1 MVFQP
6 ELFTAVA
13 TSVLVTTP
21 SAEFALTV
29 PFVVVSKVPFLTEY
43 VTSAPPVP
51 VPFASTETVAK
62 PSALKFT
69 CSFGLIRAFAAV
81 SLPSAIFQPA
91 FT

>member
-1 MVFQP
+1 MFQP

-21 SAEFALTV
+21 SVEFALTV

-43 VTSAPPVP
+43 VTSAPLLVAF
-51 VPFASTETVAK
+51 VATVTEAK
-62 PSALKFT
+62 LPALKFT
-69 CSFGLIRAFAAV
+69 CSSGLIRAFAAI

>member
-21 SAEFALTV
+21 SVGFALTV

-43 VTSAPPVP
+43 VTSAPP

-81 SLPSAIFQPA
+81 SSPSAIFQPA